1 MTEKDIL
8 EKEKT
13 ILPTEEE
20 INKILSKSPNLAKQS
35 FSTVDDPSKIT
46 P

>member
-1 MTEKDIL
+1 MTEQDIL

-20 INKILSKSPNLAKQS
+20 IKKIINTIIRYNIRP
-35 FSTVDDPSKIT
+35 
-46 P
+46 